1 MALSPSTCMW
11 TQGIGAWGD
20 KEMILWPLNWLSHV
34 VAQLDLTISSC
45 LPWHRGL

>member
-1 MALSPSTCMW
+1 MALSPSTCVW

-20 KEMILWPLNWLSHV
+20 KERISWPLKWLSRV
-34 VAQLDLTISSC
+34 VAQPDLTISSS